1 MNIETIR
8 TLGALNTFI
17 KAVMAI
23 TKDGMKPSAF
33 RGQKC
38 NDWDPLPSIFR
49 DDNVAAYKN
58 ENLIVRELI
67 SAHPYEFES
76 DKTMFDRLV
85 RMQHYQLPT
94 RLLDVTINP
103 LVALWFATEL
113 YKDDRHKARN
123 GKVILYFIPDER
135 VKYYDSDTVSCL
147 SNLANLKFSTK
158 LNVINKAF
166 ELMEIN
172 SQHGFDDEK
181 RVSIFNDYSYV
192 DQLFYQVGMEKPHFR
207 SIINPEHLTSA
218 VYVKPKMSNKRIAAQ
233 SGSFLLYPA
242 SPYMS
247 KDNPREKLT
256 IKMASFEIQANK
268 KETIRKDLEKL
279 GIHGSSLFPELD
291 RSSGYIIQRL
301 MRNNNEN
308 S

>member
-1 MNIETIR
+1 MNIETLR
-8 TLGALNTFI
+8 VLGALNTFI
-17 KAVMAI
+17 KAVMTV
-23 TKDGMKPSAF
+23 TKEGMKPSAF

-38 NDWDPLPSIFR
+38 DSWDPLPSIFR
-49 DDNVAAYKN
+49 DDNIEAYRN

-67 SAHPYEFES
+67 SAHPHEFES
-76 DKTMFDRLV
+76 DKTMFDKLV

-103 LVALWFATEL
+103 LVALWFATEP
-113 YKDDRHKARN
+113 YRDERNKTRN

-147 SNLANLKFSTK
+147 SNLANLKYDMKCNS
-158 LNVINKAF
+158 INKAF
-166 ELMEIN
+166 ELMAID
-172 SQHGFDDEK
+172 SQAGFNDEK
-181 RVSIFNDYSYV
+181 RVRIFNDYDFV

-207 SIINPEHLTSA
+207 KIINPEHLTSA

-242 SPYMS
+242 NPHMT
-247 KDNPREKLT
+247 KGNPREKLS
-256 IKMASFEIQANK
+256 IRMAAFEIQSNK
-268 KETIRKDLEKL
+268 KEVIRKDLEKL

-291 RSSGYIIQRL
+291 RSSGYIIQKL
-301 MRNNNEN
+301 MSDNN
-308 S
+308 